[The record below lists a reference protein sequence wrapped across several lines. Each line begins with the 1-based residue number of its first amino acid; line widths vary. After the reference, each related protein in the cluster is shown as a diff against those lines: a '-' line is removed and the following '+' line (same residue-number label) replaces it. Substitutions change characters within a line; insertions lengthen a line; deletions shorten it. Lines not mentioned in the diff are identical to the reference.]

1 MSLTEILNSLV
12 PHKQMQFAP
21 IEEDDD
27 EISQAINDDP
37 IVHDDQWRLTEDLDG
52 QQLGAFWDTALSELG
67 PELSEDE
74 GENNIANG
82 READQ

>member
-1 MSLTEILNSLV
+1 MSLTELLTSLV
-12 PHKQMQFAP
+12 PHKQIAFAP
-21 IEEDDD
+21 IQEDDD

-52 QQLGAFWDTALSELG
+52 QRLGAFWDNALQELG

-74 GENNIANG
+74 GDSILDGES
-82 READQ
+82 R